1 MFLNRG
7 QGEKDKLSMSEVLAV
22 YTDNIL
28 RKGGMKNL
36 KEGVQEEEYL
46 KQIVHLFTHLVEK
59 DLFIEVYRSYLAK
72 RLLNEKSQSVEMER

>member
-7 QGEKDKLSMSEVLAV
+7 QGEKDKLTMSEVLAV

-36 KEGVQEEEYL
+36 KEGV
-46 KQIVHLFTHLVEK
+46 
-59 DLFIEVYRSYLAK
+59 
-72 RLLNEKSQSVEMER
+72 